1 MVGDTTSEKIN
12 YMLWSLPPRLR
23 GDIAVL
29 IDHAITEAKSHQI
42 HCMTADESEIYT
54 GDYDKL
60 MEVLKEHK
68 QYAS

>member
-1 MVGDTTSEKIN
+1 MQKTSEKIN

-29 IDHAITEAKSHQI
+29 IDDAITVGKVHQI

-54 GDYDKL
+54 GDYDALKN
-60 MEVLKEHK
+60 VLEEHK
-68 QYAS
+68 KYAS